1 MTTTSFNV
9 TWIRETATSG
19 ATETVVFVAGQSLGY
34 LISGLRPDASYD
46 VTVVATYSIPMLVS
60 DAAMVREATLMLGQ
74 SE

>member
-1 MTTTSFNV
+1 MNTTGFNV

-19 ATETVVFVAGQSLGY
+19 ATETVVFVAEQSPGY
-34 LISGLRPDASYD
+34 LISGLIADASYD
-46 VTVVATYSIPMLVS
+46 IAVVAIYSTPMLVS